1 MTEKDILTP
10 GSKLFLVSSMVL
22 FIQTAKHS
30 PESCPRHNAAMK
42 KVYDSFNAKKG
53 AIYKK
58 YGIKVVGSWA
68 ITQEHVIITIFE
80 VQDPGAMIKLMKDRE
95 TGDWQSRHIIKT
107 RPLVTW
113 EDAMKMLK

>member
-1 MTEKDILTP
+1 
-10 GSKLFLVSSMVL
+10 MVL

-42 KVYDSFNAKKG
+42 KVYDNFNAKMG
-53 AIYKK
+53 TIFKK
-58 YGIKVVGSWA
+58 YGIKMVGRWA
-68 ITQEHVIITIFE
+68 ITQEHVMIMIFD

-95 TGDWQSRHIIKT
+95 TGDWQSHHIVKT

-113 EDAMKMLK
+113 EEAMKMLK